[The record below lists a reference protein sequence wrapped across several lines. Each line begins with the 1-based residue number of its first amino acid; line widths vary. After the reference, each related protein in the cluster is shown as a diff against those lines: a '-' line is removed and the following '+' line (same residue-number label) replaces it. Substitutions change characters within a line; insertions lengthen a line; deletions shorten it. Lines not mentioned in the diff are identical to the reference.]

1 MAKKKQALVDV
12 EINCPLCDRKLRV
25 SIHRKRLN
33 PVEPPEYEV
42 TTTVEEVKQEEL
54 PFETKPHARKKRET
68 VAVS

>member
-54 PFETKPHARKKRET
+54 FPDTKPRTRNRKQAA
-68 VAVS
+68 AVS